1 MHSSGPPVSPKKR
14 LEYKSMDRDTRSL
27 RGIPIPIFNVK
38 EKDTFA
44 KSIAESHRSSSG
56 SISLASAAEINHTPV
71 AEPPADSQLAAVH
84 AAQRACIEDRP
95 RTPSKKNRYKDLG
108 LGRSP
113 SREGR
118 KSRDGRVISSPS
130 HLSSTYRSS
139 SRTTSSSTLRSTS
152 SSMPIESGHSKEH
165 MMRLQYFQPGVAMV
179 TSARGSGIHFLP
191 QVFRIP
197 EVDISD
203 NSMIRFTRDGAGI
216 DLGTKHCTITDELFL
231 CPDGRDP
238 TSRNPYSISV
248 ELFVRLLF
256 IPLISSLTFV
266 STVPGTSS

>member
-44 KSIAESHRSSSG
+44 KSIAENHRSSSG

-84 AAQRACIEDRP
+84 AAQRAYREDRP
-95 RTPSKKNRYKDLG
+95 STPSKKNRYKDLG

-130 HLSSTYRSS
+130 HLSST
-139 SRTTSSSTLRSTS
+139 
-152 SSMPIESGHSKEH
+152 P
-165 MMRLQYFQPGVAMV
+165 
-179 TSARGSGIHFLP
+179 
-191 QVFRIP
+191 
-197 EVDISD
+197 
-203 NSMIRFTRDGAGI
+203 
-216 DLGTKHCTITDELFL
+216 
-231 CPDGRDP
+231 
-238 TSRNPYSISV
+238 SISHQSAYDRIYTYLSCSMLPSHTNNTLHHV
-248 ELFVRLLF
+248 HN
-256 IPLISSLTFV
+256 S
-266 STVPGTSS
+266 